1 MSRSR
6 CANWDFNIAASGE
19 DSDTV
24 LASGVDLIEIDRIE
38 IAVARYGERFLARV
52 FTPMEIAYCRGRSHQ
67 LAARFAAK
75 EAVSKVLGTGIQ
87 HRDGVAW
94 QEIQIVSDDHGKP
107 AVQLTGKAARR
118 AEQIGLSTFALSL
131 SHTREHAIAL
141 VVAQ

>member
-1 MSRSR
+1 MFS
-6 CANWDFNIAASGE
+6 SGI
-19 DSDTV
+19 
-24 LASGVDLIEIDRIE
+24 DLIEVNRIE
-38 IAVARYGERFLARV
+38 IAIARYGERFLGRV
-52 FTPMEIAYCRGRSHQ
+52 FTHSELAYCRGRPHQ

-75 EAVSKVLGTGIQ
+75 EAVSKALGTGIQ

-118 AEQIGLSTFALSL
+118 AERIGLSSFSLSL